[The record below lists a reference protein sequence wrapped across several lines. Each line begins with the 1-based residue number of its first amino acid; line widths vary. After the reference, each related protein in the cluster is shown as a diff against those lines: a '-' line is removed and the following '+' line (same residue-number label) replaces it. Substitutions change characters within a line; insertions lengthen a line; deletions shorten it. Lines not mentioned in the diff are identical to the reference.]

1 MEKGLGFQ
9 GKAYSSNQPWLEL
22 DVKSYKK
29 NDYLLDHTAHL
40 NGLSATID
48 IFLQNIH
55 TCNNEYIS
63 EFFYHLLV

>member
-1 MEKGLGFQ
+1 
-9 GKAYSSNQPWLEL
+9 L